1 VSRLRH
7 ADEEEKIGG
16 VMMKNI
22 DSLIETAA
30 ELKAEG
36 LVEGQIAE
44 ELNISRETVTWLLT
58 HGEKRSGV
66 QGPKDVS
73 VDWSSIGKS
82 SIRLRHVSM
91 ALTDMIIECLDCTD
105 AEVDVVVG
113 IALSGVPIASMVAE
127 ELGAELAVYTPTK
140 QRWSQEKGVAEF
152 KGIFSSNFS
161 DVSDAE
167 CVIIDDVI
175 TSGRTLEEAVEE
187 LTDHG
192 AVTNAIG
199 VLLDKKGVDDIVGV
213 PVSSLLQIIRV
224 N

>member
-1 VSRLRH
+1 
-7 ADEEEKIGG
+7 
-16 VMMKNI
+16 MKNI
-22 DSLIETAA
+22 DSLIAKTA

-44 ELNISRETVTWLLT
+44 ELNVSRETVTWLLT

-73 VDWSSIGKS
+73 VDWSAIGRS
-82 SIRLRHVSM
+82 SIRLRHVSQ
-91 ALTDMIIECLDCTD
+91 ALTDMILDSLDSAD
-105 AEVDVVVG
+105 ADVNVVVG
-113 IALSGVPIASMVAE
+113 IALSGVPLASMVAE
-127 ELGAELAVYTPTK
+127 ELEVELAVYTPTK
-140 QRWSQEKGVAEF
+140 QRWSQEMGEKELSGT
-152 KGIFSSNFS
+152 FSSNFA
-161 DVSDAE
+161 DVVDAE

-187 LTDHG
+187 LNDHG
-192 AVTNAIG
+192 ASTNAIG
-199 VLLDKKGVDDIVGV
+199 VLLDKKGVDEIRGV

>member
-1 VSRLRH
+1 
-7 ADEEEKIGG
+7 
-16 VMMKNI
+16 MKNI
-22 DSLIETAA
+22 DSLIEKAA

-58 HGEKRSGV
+58 HGEKKAGV

-82 SIRLRHVSM
+82 SIRLRQVSM
-91 ALTDMIIECLDCTD
+91 ALTDMIFECLDCND
-105 AEVDVVVG
+105 SEVEVVVG
-113 IALSGVPIASMVAE
+113 IALSGVPLASMVAE
-127 ELGAELAVYTPTK
+127 ELSAELAVYTPTK
-140 QRWSQEKGVAEF
+140 QRWSQEKGETEF
-152 KGIFSSNFS
+152 RGIFSTNFS

-187 LTDHG
+187 LNDHG
-192 AVTNAIG
+192 ASTNAIG
-199 VLLDKKGVDDIVGV
+199 VLLDKKGIDEIVGV
-213 PVSSLLQIIRV
+213 PVCSLLQILRV